1 MIARGRSI
9 GDNRGKGTTQA
20 LRKPVMSGTRFSQGF
35 FSSLLLTAAL
45 LADEPAGQNSGPP
58 APRTGPAENEPV
70 RLMRLHLMEG
80 SVVSGRLSTE
90 TVSVETAFGKL
101 EVPVASIVSF
111 TPGLDSHPE
120 ERRKIGRLIQ
130 QLGSNAAAERDAAE
144 RALTDLGK
152 AVQNEL
158 ARYTQDD
165 DTERRTRVL
174 KILAELEDAEED
186 DDLDPAAARPWLA
199 QDSLETTLF
208 TVVGKISPQA
218 FDLQTQFGPL
228 KVAISDIRRG
238 ERETEQRPEIRK
250 TVSVRG
256 ENLVQLTMA
265 SSGVRLNRGDKVQI
279 TADGKLIMS
288 PWGNNSF
295 SSPDGSEQFQWY
307 VPNQIPGGALV
318 GRIGTSGRIFKVG
331 AKLTMTAPKPGVLY
345 LGIAMNPQF
354 ASQDYNFP
362 GGYDVKVRVNAK

>member
-1 MIARGRSI
+1 
-9 GDNRGKGTTQA
+9 
-20 LRKPVMSGTRFSQGF
+20 MSGTRISHGVL
-35 FSSLLLTAAL
+35 SSLLFTAAL
-45 LADEPAGQNSGPP
+45 LADEPAGQKAAPPGPRSG
-58 APRTGPAENEPV
+58 AAEAGPV

-90 TVSVETAFGKL
+90 TVTVETAFGKL

-120 ERRKIGRLIQ
+120 ERKKIGRLIQ
-130 QLGSNAAAERDAAE
+130 QLGSNTAAERDAAE
-144 RALTDLGK
+144 RALIDLGR

-158 ARYTQDD
+158 ARYASDD

-174 KILAELEDAEED
+174 KILTELEEVEDD
-186 DDLDPAAARPWLA
+186 DDLDPVAVRPWVA

-208 TVVGKISPQA
+208 TVVGKISPQT
-218 FDLQTQFGPL
+218 FDVQTQFGPL

-238 ERETEQRPEIRK
+238 ERETEQKPEIRK
-250 TVSVRG
+250 TVPVRG

-279 TADGKLIMS
+279 TADGKLTMS

-295 SSPDGSEQFQWY
+295 STPDGSEQFQWY

-331 AKLTMTAPKPGVLY
+331 SKLSLTASKPGILY